1 MVNVLWQLMNTVH
14 FSTSNFNELHR
25 GGENLEMS
33 IRVWTCGGR
42 LEAIP
47 CSRVGHIFRAN
58 SPYIL
63 PGGADHVI
71 AHNLA
76 RMADVWMDN
85 YKDIFYAYNPR
96 AFRERT
102 NVTERKLLR
111 QRLQCKSF
119 KWFLENIFPESS
131 FNIENYRV
139 VEVNNEIALKNTAME
154 SFFFSLFHRLLNT
167 ADLRIMISSFI
178 KLDRKC

>member
-1 MVNVLWQLMNTVH
+1 MHLNKSFLN
-14 FSTSNFNELHR
+14 R

-33 IRVWTCGGR
+33 VRVWTCGGR
-42 LEAIP
+42 LIAMP

-58 SPYIL
+58 SPYVL

-85 YKDIFYAYNPR
+85 YKDTFYSYNPR
-96 AFRERT
+96 AWRERT

-111 QRLQCKSF
+111 DRLQCKPF
-119 KWFLENIFPESS
+119 KWFLENIFIESP
-131 FNIENYRV
+131 FNIKDYKL
-139 VEVNNEIALKNTAME
+139 VEVKKKEYCDVRKW
-154 SFFFSLFHRLLNT
+154 FS
-167 ADLRIMISSFI
+167 
-178 KLDRKC
+178 